1 MHTYQVSTP
10 SNNIATGSKCMYVC
24 MYACACRISGDEYDI
39 RELISRPV
47 CLSVCHILILELMTI
62 N

>member
-10 SNNIATGSKCMYVC
+10 SNNIAT
-24 MYACACRISGDEYDI
+24 ISEDLCKDEEIVLDS
-39 RELISRPV
+39 EFL
-47 CLSVCHILILELMTI
+47 